1 MSILGGL
8 SGGLAVAALLGA
20 AACGSE
26 STSPTAE
33 RPAPIPRPRP
43 NIIVIMADDLGYGD
57 LSSYGGWIDTPA
69 LDTMAAE
76 GIRFTDFHSS
86 GAVCSPT
93 RAGLL
98 TGRYQQRAGLPDVIY
113 ANPAWNRHHGLQ
125 AEETT
130 IAELL
135 RDEGYATGVV
145 GKWHLGYDE
154 SFNPTRHG
162 FDRFHGYVSGN
173 VDYVSHVDGF
183 GVHDWWTG
191 TANRPEEGY
200 VTHVITDH
208 AVRFIED
215 HATAA
220 QPFFLYVAHEAP
232 HFPYQGPLDP
242 AFRVVGQQIPETREP
257 AQVER
262 AYREMVEEMDRG
274 IGVILDTLKELDI
287 DQRTFVFFLSDN
299 GARPEGSNGPL
310 RGFKAS
316 VWEGGH
322 RVPAIAWWP
331 GVIGGGAT
339 SDAVTISLDVAATV
353 LDVADVIPPTDR
365 PLDGVSLLPHVLGG
379 ATLTARMLFWSYHPV
394 RAVSTELAVRD
405 DGWKLVV
412 DGNGQPGVALYNL
425 TSDQAESVDLAAD
438 EPDRVTAMR
447 DALEAWQVEVAADAT
462 PQPEPPFSPGM
473 PP

>member
-1 MSILGGL
+1 MG
-8 SGGLAVAALLGA
+8 AALLGA

-26 STSPTAE
+26 PTTPTVE
-33 RPAPIPRPRP
+33 RPAPIARPRP
-43 NIIVIMADDLGYGD
+43 NIIVVMADDLGYGD

-130 IAELL
+130 IAEMLQ
-135 RDEGYATGVV
+135 DEGYATGVV

-162 FDRFHGYVSGN
+162 FDRFRGYVSGN
-173 VDYVSHVDGF
+173 IDYMSHVDGF
-183 GVHDWWTG
+183 GFHDWWTNG
-191 TANRPEEGY
+191 ANNPEEGY
-200 VTHVITDH
+200 VTHLVTDH
-208 AVRFIED
+208 AVRFIEEQ
-215 HATAA
+215 TAA
-220 QPFFLYVAHEAP
+220 EQPFFLYVSHEAP

-242 AFRVVGQQIPETREP
+242 AFRVVGQQIPETRRP

-262 AYREMVEEMDRG
+262 AYREMVEEMDSG
-274 IGVILDTLKELDI
+274 IGVILKTLEKLNI
-287 DQRTFVFFLSDN
+287 DGRTLVFFLSDN

-322 RVPAIAWWP
+322 RVPFIVRWP
-331 GVIGGGAT
+331 GVVKPKSSCDQLVHQADLLATFAEIFGTKLPKSAGEDSFSLMSLFKGGTGPIREHAVSASIGGT
-339 SDAVTISLDVAATV
+339 PSV
-353 LDVADVIPPTDR
+353 
-365 PLDGVSLLPHVLGG
+365 
-379 ATLTARMLFWSYHPV
+379 RMGQWKYIPV
-394 RAVSTELAVRD
+394 RGSG
-405 DGWKLVV
+405 GWGKGG
-412 DGNGQPGVALYNL
+412 DQSQPIQLY
-425 TSDQAESVDLAAD
+425 DLADDLGESRNLAAKN
-438 EPDRVTAMR
+438 PKQVGVMK
-447 DALEAWQVEVAADAT
+447 ALLEKLIVQGRST
-462 PQPEPPFSPGM
+462 PGPKQKNDVKVVRYPR
-473 PP
+473 